1 MNAFGGGYEQLQD
14 FNDTNADP
22 FGAAVPDKI
31 APIQAVVEGDVG
43 GDYTAEELQMISAA
57 E

>member
-1 MNAFGGGYEQLQD
+1 MNAFGGGYEQFQD

-22 FGAAVPDKI
+22 FGAAVPDQI
-31 APIQAVVEGDVG
+31 APIQAVDGDVG
-43 GDYTAEELQMISAA
+43 GDYTAEELQMINAA

>member
-1 MNAFGGGYEQLQD
+1 MNAFGGGYEQFQD

-22 FGAAVPDKI
+22 FGAAVPDQI
-31 APIQAVVEGDVG
+31 APIQAVEGDVG